1 MKPLIISFFAVL
13 LGYSLFVDKDKEV
26 KLSPP
31 PSSPSV
37 RPEAEAINGAYPID
51 SIEFYANKTKNNL
64 FIY

>member
-1 MKPLIISFFAVL
+1 MKPLIVSFFAVL

-31 PSSPSV
+31 PISKYTS
-37 RPEAEAINGAYPID
+37 PEALNGTYPVD
-51 SIEFYANKTKNNL
+51 SIEFYANKTMNNL

>member
-1 MKPLIISFFAVL
+1 MKPLIVSFFAVL

-31 PSSPSV
+31 PSTQYT
-37 RPEAEAINGAYPID
+37 RPEALNRTYPAD

>member
-1 MKPLIISFFAVL
+1 MKPLIVSFFAVL
-13 LGYSLFVDKDKEV
+13 LGYSLFVDKDEEV

-31 PSSPSV
+31 PASPSTS
-37 RPEAEAINGAYPID
+37 PEALNGTYPAD